1 MDRTRQF
8 EAAALPH
15 LDAAYNLARWL
26 LRDEHSARDVVQD
39 AYLRAFK
46 YFESF
51 KGEDAR
57 PWLMQI
63 VRNTCFTWLRDHGR
77 GPEHVEFDEE
87 RDSHGNPTDGW
98 TGRTDDNPETLLMRK
113 MQSQQINDAIEQLP
127 PLFREALVLRELEDM
142 SYEDIAQIAGIP
154 MGTVM
159 SRLSRARHLLR
170 TALAGTTA
178 HAGTHT
184 GHED

>member
-26 LRDEHSARDVVQD
+26 LRDEHSARDAVQD

-46 YFESF
+46 YFDSF
-51 KGEDAR
+51 NGGDAR

-63 VRNTCFTWLRDHGR
+63 VRNTCFTWLRDQGR

-87 RDSHGNPTDGW
+87 RDSSVE
-98 TGRTDDNPETLLMRK
+98 TGSIGNPETLLMQK
-113 MQSQQINDAIEQLP
+113 VQSRQLNAAIEQLP
-127 PLFREALVLRELEDM
+127 TVFRETLVLRELQEM
-142 SYEDIAQIAGIP
+142 SYEDIAQIAGVPI
-154 MGTVM
+154 GTVM
-159 SRLSRARHLLR
+159 SRLSRARRLLR
-170 TALAGTTA
+170 TALTE
-178 HAGTHT
+178 HAT
-184 GHED
+184 

>member
-26 LRDEHSARDVVQD
+26 LRDEHSARDVVQE

-51 KGEDAR
+51 KGGDAR

-63 VRNTCFTWLRDHGR
+63 VRNACFTWLRDQGR
-77 GPEHVEFDEE
+77 GPEQVEFDEE
-87 RDSHGNPTDGW
+87 RDSSVEAGSSN
-98 TGRTDDNPETLLMRK
+98 NPETLLMHK
-113 MQSQQINDAIEQLP
+113 VQSRQLNAAIEQLP
-127 PLFREALVLRELEDM
+127 TIFRETLVLRELQEM

-154 MGTVM
+154 IGTVM
-159 SRLSRARHLLR
+159 SRLSRARKLLR
-170 TALAGTTA
+170 SALTE
-178 HAGTHT
+178 HAT
-184 GHED
+184 